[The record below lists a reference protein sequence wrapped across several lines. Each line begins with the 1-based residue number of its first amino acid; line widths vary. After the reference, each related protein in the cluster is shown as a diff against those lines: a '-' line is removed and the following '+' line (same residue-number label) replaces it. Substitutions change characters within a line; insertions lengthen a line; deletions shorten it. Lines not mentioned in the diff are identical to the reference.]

1 MRNAWIEVN
10 LSHLSFNLDS
20 LIKAAGNAEII
31 GIVKADAYGH
41 GAEQVSK
48 RLVNEGV
55 KLLAVADLHE
65 ALSLREAGVT
75 QPILTLSAPPKGFEA
90 VLIEHSL
97 MPLISNLNDAV
108 GISEIAERYKR
119 SVPILLAADSGMG
132 REGFLCN
139 DENITTFK
147 KIYQLPNIEVK
158 WLLSHF
164 AAAEWDDQS
173 YSKAQ
178 FDQFNAFTAKLSAVG
193 LNIPPR
199 TMANSAA
206 MLRMP
211 ECHFDAVRPGIA
223 LYGQYPFP
231 QASSM
236 LTLKPV
242 MSVKARISLVKK
254 VETGFSISYGAT
266 FTTERESLIGVLPLG
281 YADGMPLSLTNNG
294 HVIVRGGFAPIVG
307 RVCMDAFMVD
317 LTDIPGVA
325 ELDEAIVLG
334 SDGIKEITVDDISKA
349 ANSSS
354 YEVLCRFGQ
363 RLPKKY
369 IVSCQ

>member
-10 LSHLSFNLDS
+10 LNHLSFNLNS
-20 LIKAAGNAEII
+20 LKTIAGSAEII

-41 GAEQVSK
+41 GAEQVSG
-48 RLVNEGV
+48 RLINEGV
-55 KLLAVADLHE
+55 RLLAVADLHE
-65 ALSLREAGVT
+65 ALSLREAGIT
-75 QPILTLSAPPKGFEA
+75 HPILTLSAPPRGFEA
-90 VLIEHSL
+90 VLIEHNL
-97 MPLISNLNDAV
+97 MALISSFNDVTA
-108 GISEIAERYKR
+108 ISKVAERHKTT
-119 SVPILLAADSGMG
+119 VPILLAADSGMG
-132 REGFLCN
+132 REGFLC
-139 DENITTFK
+139 DEENIEIFK
-147 KIYQLPNIEVK
+147 KIFQLPNIEVR

-173 YSKAQ
+173 YSEAQ
-178 FDQFNAFTAKLSAVG
+178 FNQFNAFVTKMSAAG

-199 TMANSAA
+199 TTANSAA

-211 ECHFDAVRPGIA
+211 ECRFDAVRPGIA
-223 LYGQYPFP
+223 LYGHYPFP

-242 MSVKARISLVKK
+242 MSVKARISLIKK
-254 VETGFSISYGAT
+254 VEAGFSISYGAT

-281 YADGMPLSLTNNG
+281 YADGLPLSLTNNG
-294 HVIVRGGFAPIVG
+294 HVIIRGAFAPIAG

-317 LTDIPGVA
+317 LTDIPGVS

-334 SDGIKEITVDDISKA
+334 ADGDREITVDDISKA

-369 IVSCQ
+369 IV